1 MRRILS
7 LCLCLLLLLPAPAP
21 AFADTMTRC
30 TVLGADL
37 NEQQIAAVYGQFGI
51 PRGTVMELTLTNAEE
66 RHYLE
71 GFVADSVIGTRSISC
86 VYVELLPSGSGISVS
101 TGNITWCTGDMYASA
116 LATAG
121 VSDARIIVA
130 APFEVSG
137 TAALAGVYK
146 AYEEMTGVRLDDAAK
161 RVSTQELTVT
171 GGLAQ
176 DIGSEDSSSIV
187 GELKLM
193 LDETKN
199 MSDEEL
205 GALILRIAARYN
217 VRLTDTQVGQL
228 ISLCRSMEKLN
239 PDQLKQRVEDVQGTL
254 QKVHEAKDK
263 VVGFAQS
270 VKSFME
276 TLSEF
281 MQRVREF
288 LDKF

>member
-1 MRRILS
+1 MKKILS
-7 LCLCLLLLLPAPAP
+7 LWLCLMLLLSVSAP
-21 AFADTMTRC
+21 AFADSMSRC

-37 NEQQIAAVYGQFGI
+37 NEQQIAAVYRQFGVT
-51 PRGTVMELTLTNAEE
+51 RGTVMELTLTNAEE

-86 VYVELLPSGSGISVS
+86 VYVELLPAGGGISVS

-121 VSDARIIVA
+121 VTDARIIVA

-161 RVSTQELTVT
+161 LVSTQELTVT

-176 DIGSEDSSSIV
+176 DIGSEDSTSIV

-205 GALILRIAARYN
+205 GALILRIAGRYN
-217 VRLTDTQVGQL
+217 VRLTDIQVGQL
-228 ISLCRSMEKLN
+228 ITLCRSMEKLN

-254 QKVHEAKDK
+254 QKVYEAKDK

-281 MQRVREF
+281 MQKIREF

>member
-30 TVLGADL
+30 AVLGADL

-86 VYVELLPSGSGISVS
+86 VYVELLPSGSGISAS

-121 VSDARIIVA
+121 VTDARIIVA

-270 VKSFME
+270 VRSFME

>member
-1 MRRILS
+1 MKKILS
-7 LCLCLLLLLPAPAP
+7 LWLCLMTLLSVSAA
-21 AFADTMTRC
+21 AFADTMSRC

-86 VYVELLPSGSGISVS
+86 VYVELLPLGSGISVA
-101 TGNITWCTGDMYASA
+101 TGNITWCTGDMYTSA

-121 VSDARIIVA
+121 VTDARVIVA

-161 RVSTQELTVT
+161 LVSTQELTVT

-239 PDQLKQRVEDVQGTL
+239 PDQLKQRVEDVQGTI
-254 QKVHEAKDK
+254 QKVYEAKDK

>member
-1 MRRILS
+1 MKKILTLW
-7 LCLCLLLLLPAPAP
+7 LCLTLLLSVSAP
-21 AFADTMTRC
+21 AFADTTSRC
-30 TVLGADL
+30 AVLGADL
-37 NEQQIAAVYGQFGI
+37 NDQQIAAVYQQFGI
-51 PRGTVMELTLTNAEE
+51 RRGEVMELTLTNAEE

-71 GFVADSVIGTRSISC
+71 GFVAESVIGTRSISC
-86 VYVELLPSGSGISVS
+86 VYVELLPAGSGIAVS
-101 TGNITWCTGDMYASA
+101 TSKITWCTGDMYVSA

-121 VSDARIIVA
+121 VTDARITVA

-161 RVSTQELTVT
+161 LVSTQELTVT

-176 DIGSEDSSSIV
+176 EIGSEDSTSII

-193 LDETKN
+193 LNETKN

-205 GALILRIAARYN
+205 GALILQIAGRYN
-217 VRLTDTQVGQL
+217 VRLTETQVSQL
-228 ISLCRSMEKLN
+228 ISLCRSMESLN
-239 PDQLKQRVEDVQGTL
+239 PEQLKQRVEDVQGTL
-254 QKVHEAKDK
+254 QKVYEAKDK
-263 VVGFAQS
+263 VVGFAES

-281 MQRVREF
+281 MQKIREF
-288 LDKF
+288 IDKF

>member
-7 LCLCLLLLLPAPAP
+7 LWLCLMTLLSVSTA

-30 TVLGADL
+30 AVLGADL

-121 VSDARIIVA
+121 VSDARILVA

>member
-1 MRRILS
+1 MKKILS
-7 LCLCLLLLLPAPAP
+7 LWLCLMTLLSVSTA
-21 AFADTMTRC
+21 AFADTMSRC
-30 TVLGADL
+30 AVLGADL

>member
-30 TVLGADL
+30 AVLGADL

-86 VYVELLPSGSGISVS
+86 VYVELLPSGSGISAS

-121 VSDARIIVA
+121 VTDARIIVA

-239 PDQLKQRVEDVQGTL
+239 PDQLKQRE
-254 QKVHEAKDK
+254 
-263 VVGFAQS
+263 S
-270 VKSFME
+270 VRSFME